1 MDSRLWPPRRR
12 KASSFYAMTHAYFL
26 SSSPQARGNT
36 GSCSQLEGEEG
47 GKCRSRQGG
56 SPVRSRK
63 VTRLGWGTA
72 HTPHPQLCSLR

>member
-1 MDSRLWPPRRR
+1 MDSRLWPPRHR

-26 SSSPQARGNT
+26 SPPQARGNT

-72 HTPHPQLCSLR
+72 PTHPQLCSLR